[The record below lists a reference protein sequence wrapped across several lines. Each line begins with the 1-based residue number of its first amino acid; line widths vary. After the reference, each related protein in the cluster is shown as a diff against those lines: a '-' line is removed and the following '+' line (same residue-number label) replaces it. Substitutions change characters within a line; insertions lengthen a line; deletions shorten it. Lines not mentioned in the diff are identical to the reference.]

1 MPTPLLVFLTPI
13 FGLSLHLDPQAVVPS
28 PVVAQIEAQLEAAD
42 AATADDHGD
51 DPAPDPT
58 VGVDTPSDSPDSA
71 SPTEPTMVSPT
82 AEPAAPTPAEVAE
95 ANPEEAAG
103 SSVADALARR
113 RRMARVHRAMGLT
126 TFGTMTLAVIF
137 GTIQYY
143 NLYGVFDPLESAPC
157 TRGAAIGSQSSCVG
171 TPTLHLVTAALT
183 TASYATTFG
192 LSYAMP
198 DPIGL
203 DRGNS
208 DSARRLRRHKRLR
221 WAHFGGMIAQGL
233 LGALAANGR
242 AVGLDRTNDYR
253 TLQAIATV
261 HLITGY
267 TTYGLLTWSG
277 ATMLRR

>member
-28 PVVAQIEAQLEAAD
+28 PIVAQIEAQLEAVN
-42 AATADDHGD
+42 AATADV
-51 DPAPDPT
+51 PAADVPAAEPSA
-58 VGVDTPSDSPDSA
+58 DT
-71 SPTEPTMVSPT
+71 
-82 AEPAAPTPAEVAE
+82 PAAPTMTFETTSPEPTAVPSPAEVAE
-95 ANPEEAAG
+95 TTPEEPAG
-103 SSVADALARR
+103 SSVADQLARR

-126 TFGTMTLAVIF
+126 TFGAMTLTVIF

-143 NLYGVFDPLESAPC
+143 NLYGVFAAQGSDPCS
-157 TRGAAIGSQSSCVG
+157 RGSAIGSQSSCLG
-171 TPTLHLVTAALT
+171 TPTLHLVTAGIT
-183 TASYATTFG
+183 TAAYATTFG

-221 WAHFGGMIAQGL
+221 WAHFAGMIAQGL

-253 TLQAIATV
+253 ALQTIATV

-277 ATMLRR
+277 ATMLHR